1 MEIPKTNDL
10 VLSHHGI
17 KGMKWGI
24 RRFQN
29 KDGTLTPEGKKRASQ
44 NDRKSDSPMQ
54 KSVKELTDD
63 EIRNRISRLRLEKDY
78 ADLMKST
85 QRNSKGKA
93 FVADILEKSGKNIAT
108 QLTTYALGT
117 VVNKLAGDD
126 IVNPKKGQKD
136 K

>member
-1 MEIPKTNDL
+1 MEIPKTNNL
-10 VLSHHGI
+10 VLSHYGV
-17 KGMKWGI
+17 KGMKWRI

-29 KDGTLTPEGKKRASQ
+29 KDGTLTPEGKKRASK
-44 NDRKSDSPMQ
+44 NNPSSESSSHKSIKD
-54 KSVKELTDD
+54 LTDD

-85 QRNSKGKA
+85 QRNSKGKT

-108 QLTTYALGT
+108 QVVTYGLGSA
-117 VVNKLAGDD
+117 VNMLAGKE

>member
-1 MEIPKTNDL
+1 MMTPKKNEL

-29 KDGTLTPEGKKRASQ
+29 KDGTLTPEGKKRVSK
-44 NDRKSDSPMQ
+44 NDRKSDSPIQ

-85 QRNSKGKA
+85 QRNSKGKT

-108 QLTTYALGT
+108 QVVTYGLGSA
-117 VVNKLAGDD
+117 VNMLAGKE